1 MHLTSKKLKDTKD
14 RLSPPLVES
23 YSNLSKYNTEIF
35 TCGASSGDSVSLKEE
50 NPRLATVPQVWFPGS
65 ECRPGVP
72 EKREPSTLALGDPA
86 GPERTQK
93 EKDSRLVSD

>member
-1 MHLTSKKLKDTKD
+1 MTSLD
-14 RLSPPLVES
+14 
-23 YSNLSKYNTEIF
+23 YSFNSRSKN
-35 TCGASSGDSVSLKEE
+35 GASSGDSVSLKEE